1 MSKIYFENDY
11 IVVIPTF
18 KSVSIHKHN
27 FLHIFLLSEK
37 ERNQHCYR
45 ALIVDRNVKHQMP
58 PREQC
63 QLFLLIDPTSL
74 LAEKLNSDYLLGA
87 ESVLTENIML
97 TQDYPADGLQH
108 EVVLFIES
116 LLREMNLPRKEND
129 GEYGA
134 LDTRDERV
142 AKLIKDIKNYR
153 YLESLLEEIARENFI
168 SIGRLSHIFKEQTG
182 SSLKGY
188 LNIKQL
194 ERAYKL
200 VLEGHPIV
208 YAALEAGFSSAAHL
222 AAMCKKQ
229 TGISITAVLK

>member
-27 FLHIFLLSEK
+27 FLHIFLLSPK
-37 ERNQHCYR
+37 EGSKNCYR
-45 ALIVDRNVKHQMP
+45 ALIVNKNVRHQMP

-63 QLFLLIDPTSL
+63 PLFLLIDPTSF
-74 LAEKLNSDYLLGA
+74 LAEKLKSDYLP
-87 ESVLTENIML
+87 EDEIVLTENIML
-97 TQDYPADGLQH
+97 THAFSADDSQH
-108 EVVLFIES
+108 EVASFVGS
-116 LLREMNLPRKEND
+116 LLQEMNMPRREHAEEASTD
-129 GEYGA
+129 A
-134 LDTRDERV
+134 RDERV
-142 AKLIKDIKNYR
+142 AKLIVDIKNYR
-153 YLESLLEEIARENFI
+153 YLESLLEEIARDNFL

-194 ERAYKL
+194 EKAYKL
-200 VLEGHPIV
+200 VLEGQPIV

>member
-27 FLHIFLLSEK
+27 FLHIFLLSPK
-37 ERNQHCYR
+37 EGSKNCYR
-45 ALIVDRNVKHQMP
+45 ALIVDKNVRHQMP

-63 QLFLLIDPTSL
+63 PLFLLIDPTSF
-74 LAEKLNSDYLLGA
+74 LAEKLKADYLQGA
-87 ESVLTENIML
+87 ESVLTDNFML
-97 TQDYPADGLQH
+97 TYALSADDPQH
-108 EVVLFIES
+108 EVASFVES
-116 LLREMNLPRKEND
+116 LFREMKLPRR
-129 GEYGA
+129 EYSEEVGTNA
-134 LDTRDERV
+134 RDERV
-142 AKLIKDIKNYR
+142 AKLIVDIKNYR
-153 YLESLLEEIARENFI
+153 YLESLLEEIARENFL

-194 ERAYKL
+194 EKAYKL
-200 VLEGHPIV
+200 VLEGHTIV